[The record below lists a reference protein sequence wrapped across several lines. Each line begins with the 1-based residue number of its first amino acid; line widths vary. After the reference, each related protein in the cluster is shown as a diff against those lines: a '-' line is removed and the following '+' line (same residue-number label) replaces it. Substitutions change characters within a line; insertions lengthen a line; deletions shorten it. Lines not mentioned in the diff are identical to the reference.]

1 MPQPKR
7 VVLNVKRG
15 QTNCRSD
22 STCTTRESDME
33 QPHTPLSLAH
43 HRIFGRV
50 HVVLLAADIP
60 SDHPDAQYA
69 YFDLSE
75 YKCHPRQEIDHAKCP
90 VSILMLHNF
99 SQKLDE
105 LIQRN
110 PHRSTALC
118 VVPSVE
124 AETIA
129 ALLLGT
135 YMIMRFELSPDDAM
149 KRLELMNIAPL
160 PDELLAVSCLG
171 EYSRTQ
177 DELCKKSAGPVV
189 CNGQPLRVKDC
200 LEAMRLAK
208 NLRWID
214 LSNQQSDDNQQG
226 PVLGFDAEEY
236 EFLSNPLNADLT
248 EVSSERRRYDQS

>member
-1 MPQPKR
+1 MQ
-7 VVLNVKRG
+7 
-15 QTNCRSD
+15 
-22 STCTTRESDME
+22 

-69 YFDLSE
+69 YFDLSG
-75 YKCHPRQEIDHAKCP
+75 YKCHPRQEIDHTMCP

-135 YMIMRFELSPDDAM
+135 YMIMRFDLSPDDAM

-177 DELCKKSAGPVV
+177 DELCKKSAGPAV

-214 LSNQQSDDNQQG
+214 LSNQHSDNDNQQG